1 MNILPE
7 KPNSADLLSSTEE
20 VIEDMRNGRMV
31 VLIDDEDRENEGDL
45 VVPAQFV
52 TPEVIS
58 FMAIHGRGLICLAL
72 SAARAGDLGLALQD
86 RRHLSD
92 LETAFTVS
100 IEAREGVTTGISA
113 NDRARTVQVA
123 IDPARGPDDIRT
135 PGHIFPL
142 VAMEGGVLARAG
154 HTEAAVDFARLAD
167 LQPAGVI
174 CEIMRDDGEMARLPD
189 LVPFCAQHG
198 LKLGSIAGLIAY
210 RAQHDQIIRRH
221 HETPFNVG
229 PAGDFRLV
237 VYKSNLDET
246 EHYALVKG
254 DISGPQPVLVRVH
267 AHHLLNDM
275 LFDTG
280 EGKAGDLLSSLQ
292 AIADEGRGALVLI
305 YEHSPFPSE
314 RLMARAGNGGA
325 APTELREIGI
335 GAQILRDLGIRSFEL
350 LTNSPKHI
358 VALEGY
364 GLSIT
369 GTRKYELRPVC
380 LGP

>member
-1 MNILPE
+1 MNM
-7 KPNSADLLSSTEE
+7 KPDQMATANFLSPS
-20 VIEDMRNGRMV
+20 EDIIQDISNGRMV

-45 VVPAQFV
+45 YVPAQFV

-72 SAARAGDLGLALQD
+72 TPDRAHHLGLKLQD

-100 IEAREGVTTGISA
+100 IEARDGVTTGISA
-113 NDRARTVQVA
+113 NDRARTVRVA
-123 IDPARGPDDIRT
+123 TDPTKGPDDIRT

-142 VAMEGGVLARAG
+142 VAVEGGVLARAG
-154 HTEAAVDFARLAD
+154 HTEAAVDFARLAN

-189 LVPFCAQHG
+189 LIPFCETHG
-198 LKLGSIAGLIAY
+198 LKLGTIADLIAY
-210 RAQHDQIIRRH
+210 RAQHDKIIRRH
-221 HETPFNVG
+221 HETRFNTAI
-229 PAGDFRLV
+229 AGDFKLV
-237 VYKSNLDET
+237 VYKNTLDNT

-254 DISGPQPVLVRVH
+254 DISGDDPVLVRVH
-267 AHHLLNDM
+267 AHNLLNDM

-280 EGKAGDLLSSLQ
+280 EGKAGDLISGLQ
-292 AIADEGRGALVLI
+292 AISEAGRGVFVLI

-314 RLMARAGNGGA
+314 RLKARTNDDAG

-335 GAQILRDLGIRSFEL
+335 GAQILRDLGIREFEL

-364 GLSIT
+364 GLTIT
-369 GTRKYELRPVC
+369 GTCGYDMRPVPQ
-380 LGP
+380 GR

>member
-1 MNILPE
+1 MNVQPENVTSDGILSP
-7 KPNSADLLSSTEE
+7 TEE
-20 VIEDMRNGRMV
+20 IIEDMRNGRMV

-58 FMAIHGRGLICLAL
+58 FMAIHGRGLICLTL
-72 SAARAGDLGLALQD
+72 SAERAGYLGLQLQA
-86 RRHLSD
+86 RRNLSD

-100 IEAREGVTTGISA
+100 IEARDGVTTGISA

-123 IDPARGPDDIRT
+123 IDPAKGADDIRT

-142 VAMEGGVLARAG
+142 VAVEGGVLARAG
-154 HTEAAVDFARLAD
+154 HTEAAVDFARLAN

-189 LVPFCAQHG
+189 LIPFCQKHN
-198 LKLGSIAGLIAY
+198 LKLGSIADLIAY

-221 HETPFNVG
+221 YETAFATSV
-229 PAGDFRLV
+229 AGDFHLV

-254 DISGPQPVLVRVH
+254 DISGPEPVLVRVH

-280 EGKAGDLLSSLQ
+280 DGKAGDLQSGLK
-292 AIADEGRGALVLI
+292 AISEAGRGVFVLI

-314 RLMARAGNGGA
+314 RLMARAGKSE
-325 APTELREIGI
+325 APLTELREIGI

-364 GLSIT
+364 GLTIS
-369 GTRKYELRPVC
+369 GTRDYELLP
-380 LGP
+380 LSPSQ

>member
-1 MNILPE
+1 MCPDKQLP
-7 KPNSADLLSSTEE
+7 PGVLSPTED
-20 VIEDMRNGRMV
+20 IIKDMTNGRMV

-45 VVPAQFV
+45 LVPAQFV
-52 TPEVIS
+52 TPEVIR

-72 SAARAGDLGLALQD
+72 SGERASGLGLRLQD

-100 IEAREGVTTGISA
+100 IEARDGVTTGISA

-123 IDPARGPDDIRT
+123 IDPNRGPDDIRT

-142 VAMEGGVLARAG
+142 VAVEGGVLARAG
-154 HTEAAVDFARLAD
+154 HTEAAVDLARLAN
-167 LQPAGVI
+167 LQPSGVI

-189 LVPFCAQHG
+189 LIPFCEEHG
-198 LKLGSIAGLIAY
+198 LKLGSIADLIAY

-221 HETPFNVG
+221 HETPFAV
-229 PAGDFRLV
+229 ASVGDFKMV
-237 VYKSNLDET
+237 VYKSNLDDT

-254 DISGPQPVLVRVH
+254 DVSGPDPVLVRVH
-267 AHHLLNDM
+267 AHNLLNDM

-280 EGKAGDLLSSLQ
+280 EGKAGDLLSGLQ
-292 AIADEGRGALVLI
+292 AISDEGRGVFVLI

-314 RLMARAGNGGA
+314 RLMARAGNSGPA
-325 APTELREIGI
+325 ATELREIGI

-350 LTNSPKHI
+350 LTNSPKPI

-364 GLSIT
+364 GLTIT
-369 GTRKYELRPVC
+369 GTREYSVRPVP
-380 LGP
+380 LDP

>member
-1 MNILPE
+1 MNIQSE
-7 KPNSADLLSSTEE
+7 KPSPAGVLAPTED
-20 VIEDMRNGRMV
+20 IIADMRNGRMV

-72 SAARAGDLGLALQD
+72 SGARAAQLGLALQD
-86 RRHLSD
+86 RRHLAD

-142 VAMEGGVLARAG
+142 VAVEGGVLARTG
-154 HTEAAVDFARLAD
+154 HTEAAVDLARLAN

-189 LVPFCAQHG
+189 LVPFCQRHG
-198 LKLGSIAGLIAY
+198 LKLGSIADLIAY
-210 RAQHDQIIRRH
+210 RAQHDQTIRRH
-221 HETPFNVG
+221 LETVLNVA
-229 PAGDFRLV
+229 PAGEFRLV

-254 DISGPQPVLVRVH
+254 DISGSEPVLVRVH

-280 EGKAGDLLSSLQ
+280 EGKAGDLLSGLQ
-292 AIADEGRGALVLI
+292 AISDEGRGVFVLI

-314 RLMARAGNGGA
+314 RLMAREGNGDE

-364 GLSIT
+364 GLTIS
-369 GTRKYELRPVC
+369 GTRAYDLRPVTP
-380 LGP
+380 GR

>member
-1 MNILPE
+1 MNLHSD
-7 KPNSADLLSSTEE
+7 KPTSTGVLSPTED
-20 VIEDMRNGRMV
+20 IIKDMTNGRMV

-52 TPEVIS
+52 TPEIIS

-72 SAARAGDLGLALQD
+72 SGERAGHLGLRLQD

-100 IEAREGVTTGISA
+100 IEARDGVTTGISA

-142 VAMEGGVLARAG
+142 VAVEGGVLARAG
-154 HTEAAVDFARLAD
+154 HTEAAVDFARLAN

-189 LVPFCAQHG
+189 LVPFCEQHG
-198 LKLGSIAGLIAY
+198 LKLGSIADLIAY
-210 RAQHDQIIRRH
+210 RAQHDQIISRH
-221 HETPFNVG
+221 HEAPFNVG

-237 VYKSNLDET
+237 VYKSHLDQT

-254 DISGPQPVLVRVH
+254 DISGPEPVLVRVH

-280 EGKAGDLLSSLQ
+280 EGKAGDLLSGLQ
-292 AIADEGRGALVLI
+292 AVSDEGRGVFVLI

-314 RLMARAGNGGA
+314 RLMARASNGG
-325 APTELREIGI
+325 PPPSELREIGI

-364 GLSIT
+364 GLTIS
-369 GTRKYELRPVC
+369 GTREYEMRSVSLDR
-380 LGP
+380 

>member
-1 MNILPE
+1 MNMQSDEPLP
-7 KPNSADLLSSTEE
+7 PGVLSPA
-20 VIEDMRNGRMV
+20 EDIIKDMTNGRMV

-45 VVPAQFV
+45 LVPAQFV
-52 TPEVIS
+52 TPEVIR

-72 SAARAGDLGLALQD
+72 SSERASALGLRLQD

-100 IEAREGVTTGISA
+100 IEARDGVTTGISA

-123 IDPARGPDDIRT
+123 IDPNRGPDDIRT

-142 VAMEGGVLARAG
+142 VAVDGGVLARAG
-154 HTEAAVDFARLAD
+154 HTEAAVDLARLAN

-189 LVPFCAQHG
+189 LIPFCQEHG
-198 LKLGSIAGLIAY
+198 LKLGSIADLIAY

-221 HETPFNVG
+221 HEAPFSVG
-229 PAGDFRLV
+229 PIGDFKLV

-254 DISGPQPVLVRVH
+254 DISGPEPVLVRVH
-267 AHHLLNDM
+267 AHNLLNDM

-280 EGKAGDLLSSLQ
+280 EGKPGDLLSGLQ
-292 AIADEGRGALVLI
+292 AISDEGRGALVLI
-305 YEHSPFPSE
+305 YEHNPFPSE
-314 RLMARAGNGGA
+314 RLRARAENGASA
-325 APTELREIGI
+325 ATELREIGI

-350 LTNSPKHI
+350 LTNSPKPI

-364 GLSIT
+364 GLTIT
-369 GTRKYELRPVC
+369 GTRDYAVRPAS
-380 LGP
+380 LGK

>member
-1 MNILPE
+1 MNVQPENVTSDGILSP
-7 KPNSADLLSSTEE
+7 TEE
-20 VIEDMRNGRMV
+20 IIEDMRNGRMV

-58 FMAIHGRGLICLAL
+58 FMAIHGRGLICLTL
-72 SAARAGDLGLALQD
+72 SAERAGYLGLQLQA
-86 RRHLSD
+86 RRNLSD

-100 IEAREGVTTGISA
+100 IEARDGVTTGISA

-123 IDPARGPDDIRT
+123 IDPAKGPDDIRT

-142 VAMEGGVLARAG
+142 VAVEGGVLARAG
-154 HTEAAVDFARLAD
+154 HTEAAVDLARLAN

-189 LVPFCAQHG
+189 LITFCQKHS
-198 LKLGSIAGLIAY
+198 LKLGSIADLIAY

-221 HETPFNVG
+221 YETAFATSV
-229 PAGDFRLV
+229 AGDFHLV

-254 DISGPQPVLVRVH
+254 DISGPEPVLVRVH

-280 EGKAGDLLSSLQ
+280 DGKAGDLQSGLK
-292 AIADEGRGALVLI
+292 AISEAGRGVFVLI

-314 RLMARAGNGGA
+314 RLMARAGKSE
-325 APTELREIGI
+325 APLTELREIGI

-364 GLSIT
+364 GLTIS
-369 GTRKYELRPVC
+369 GTRDYELLPIS
-380 LGP
+380 PSQ